1 MNKFEFHFY
10 TSFMNY
16 FNDLWIK
23 KCSNVPTL
31 FGFKKDLEKLLALV
45 NKELE
50 KYED

>member
-10 TSFMNY
+10 TSFINY
-16 FNDLWIK
+16 FDDNWFAR
-23 KCSNVPTL
+23 CSNVPTL
-31 FGFKKDLEKLLALV
+31 LGFKEWLERLLVIV